1 MKNSK
6 SIFQNLFVLELA
18 NNHLGSLVR
27 GKKIISEYGQVVR
40 FNKIRAAIKLQFRD
54 VDNFIHDSYK
64 NMDERYIKKTLS
76 TKLDKKEYKTLV
88 DHIKKN
94 GCLPMATPFDEKSVD
109 LCVEFKFP
117 IIKIASSDCN
127 DWPLIEKIASTK
139 KPVIVSTGGVSEKD
153 LDGLVFLAGAYWPMP
168 AQEWDIE
175 KLTKMININL
185 VGALNVLDIILPEF
199 ISRDKGHLV
208 FTGSLAGYRGLPGA
222 LGYGSSKA
230 AIANLS
236 ETLYYDLRKT
246 SIKVQLINPGFIKT
260 RLTDKNDFKMPQ
272 IMSPEKAAEK
282 MFTRMCKNR
291 FSSSFPAPFSWLF
304 RISRILPDSIYF
316 RLF

>member
-1 MKNSK
+1 MKEWSNKRYWIVGASEG
-6 SIFQNLFVLELA
+6 LGLA
-18 NNHLGSLVR
+18 LAKRMSNAGASLVLSAR
-27 GKKIISEYGQVVR
+27 NEKRLKEIALSLPNQAEVLPLDITDHTALKRS
-40 FNKIRAAIKLQFRD
+40 A
-54 VDNFIHDSYK
+54 
-64 NMDERYIKKTLS
+64 KTL
-76 TKLDKKEYKTLV
+76 
-88 DHIKKN
+88 
-94 GCLPMATPFDEKSVD
+94 
-109 LCVEFKFP
+109 
-117 IIKIASSDCN
+117 
-127 DWPLIEKIASTK
+127 
-139 KPVIVSTGGVSEKD
+139 KD

-272 IMSPEKAAEK
+272 IMSPEKAAKK